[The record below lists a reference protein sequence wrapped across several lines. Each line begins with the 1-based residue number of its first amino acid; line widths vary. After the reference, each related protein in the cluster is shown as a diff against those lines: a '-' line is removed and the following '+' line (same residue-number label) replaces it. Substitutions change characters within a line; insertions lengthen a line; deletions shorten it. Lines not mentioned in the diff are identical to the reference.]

1 MPTGRAVSSIQELH
15 AYRGCHVHVAAAA
28 RERHACDS
36 TVRPSLCMKRLKVG
50 WDVVGRGGG
59 STGVK
64 HRLVGGVV
72 VAAFRVA
79 DLVVGIVSRAA

>member
-1 MPTGRAVSSIQELH
+1 
-15 AYRGCHVHVAAAA
+15 
-28 RERHACDS
+28 
-36 TVRPSLCMKRLKVG
+36 MKRLKVG